1 MGGKEMLRTV
11 YWEEQEDTKKRNSEI
26 EGKMMKEGTVK
37 KEEGCG
43 RGGYSFYKGREMSA
57 GQEAA

>member
-1 MGGKEMLRTV
+1 MLRTV

>member
-1 MGGKEMLRTV
+1 
-11 YWEEQEDTKKRNSEI
+11 
-26 EGKMMKEGTVK
+26 MKEGAVK

-43 RGGYSFYKGREMSA
+43 RGRYSFYKGREMSA